1 MATANQLKAL
11 VKSHFENNSEKF
23 NTVALQMQLMRQN

>member
-23 NTVALQMQLMRQN
+23 NITQRTT